1 MSTGKSQPPRWAD
14 KLLEYLCA
22 PHLREQVIG
31 DLHERYYLYVQRLGV
46 TRARKQY
53 WKEVLAYMRPGIFK
67 RPSSPFTTNPVFTDM
82 LSNYF
87 KIAFRNLTRDR
98 FYSFIKVMGLSIGLT
113 VCLLILL
120 YTKDEMTYD
129 KFHDNGPRLYR
140 IVQNFKIDD
149 SEQLTGITNAI
160 MGETFARDI
169 PGIDNYVRVSGRT
182 VTAKKDN
189 YVFTEVPLCV
199 DNSFFQIF
207 SFDLLAGNPQK
218 VLTEMYSV
226 VLSETMAEKYFGTT
240 DVIGKTMLIKAA
252 DDFETFQV
260 TGVMRDMPQNSSI
273 RTGMLLTMQYNEKY
287 NNNLYWVGGSLNTF
301 LLLSPG
307 ADMTTIESRMQQVFD
322 SHTREGL
329 EKESEQK
336 NMAIRITLHL
346 QPFTDIHLSS
356 FGPDNAIAD
365 GSSPVYSYVL
375 SGIAAFLLI
384 TACIN
389 FINLTVAQSLRRGKE
404 IGVRKVVGSS
414 RKQLIAQFL
423 SESFIISLIAFI
435 GAMILTQLALPFF
448 NTLANKKLDLSYLS
462 DAYLYA
468 GFVALLA
475 VTSFLSGFY
484 PSMVLSAFQPATVL
498 YNRHRM
504 MSRNLLTKC
513 LVVFQFA
520 LAIFLIIGTLV
531 INSQVNFMLNADLG
545 YDSKGLV
552 RLNIPIS
559 KASDPLPDFFRN
571 ELLGRPDIENVAGK
585 NGGIIIT
592 AIEVGGKM
600 IVVEKSRIDENI
612 IPTFGLTLVAG
623 RNFSAD
629 HPSDS
634 TSSVIVNETLLKEA
648 GWTATDAIGRQ
659 VHYPDEKR
667 TPLTIVGVVKDHH
680 MVSLKQK
687 IMPSIFVM
695 EPWFNYGNIWVR
707 MSPNDVPKTL
717 QLLETT
723 FKKALPFYPY
733 SYEFMDNINA
743 QSYESEAR
751 WRKIIGLASV
761 VFILVSC
768 IGLLGL
774 VMLSIEHRT
783 KEIGIRRVFGAAMTA
798 IVVLIT
804 RQFVVLVALAFVLAL
819 PAAHY
824 VTNMW
829 LQEFPYRITPQ
840 WWIYATAGVV
850 AIAVAWMI
858 TSAQAVRAGMQN
870 PVKSLRSE

>member
-98 FYSFIKVMGLSIGLT
+98 FYSFIKVTGLSIGLT

-804 RQFVVLVALAFVLAL
+804 RQFVVLVALAFVIAL

>member
-1 MSTGKSQPPRWAD
+1 KPDCDLAGHLLYGNRSNRPVVDEMLRAGRSVQTCVTMSTGKSQPPRWAD

-240 DVIGKTMLIKAA
+240 DVIGKTMLIKSA

-423 SESFIISLIAFI
+423 S
-435 GAMILTQLALPFF
+435 
-448 NTLANKKLDLSYLS
+448 
-462 DAYLYA
+462 
-468 GFVALLA
+468 
-475 VTSFLSGFY
+475 
-484 PSMVLSAFQPATVL
+484 
-498 YNRHRM
+498 
-504 MSRNLLTKC
+504 
-513 LVVFQFA
+513 
-520 LAIFLIIGTLV
+520 
-531 INSQVNFMLNADLG
+531 
-545 YDSKGLV
+545 
-552 RLNIPIS
+552 
-559 KASDPLPDFFRN
+559 
-571 ELLGRPDIENVAGK
+571 
-585 NGGIIIT
+585 
-592 AIEVGGKM
+592 
-600 IVVEKSRIDENI
+600 
-612 IPTFGLTLVAG
+612 
-623 RNFSAD
+623 
-629 HPSDS
+629 
-634 TSSVIVNETLLKEA
+634 
-648 GWTATDAIGRQ
+648 
-659 VHYPDEKR
+659 
-667 TPLTIVGVVKDHH
+667 
-680 MVSLKQK
+680 
-687 IMPSIFVM
+687 
-695 EPWFNYGNIWVR
+695 
-707 MSPNDVPKTL
+707 
-717 QLLETT
+717 
-723 FKKALPFYPY
+723 
-733 SYEFMDNINA
+733 
-743 QSYESEAR
+743 
-751 WRKIIGLASV
+751 
-761 VFILVSC
+761 
-768 IGLLGL
+768 
-774 VMLSIEHRT
+774 
-783 KEIGIRRVFGAAMTA
+783 
-798 IVVLIT
+798 
-804 RQFVVLVALAFVLAL
+804 
-819 PAAHY
+819 
-824 VTNMW
+824 
-829 LQEFPYRITPQ
+829 
-840 WWIYATAGVV
+840 
-850 AIAVAWMI
+850 
-858 TSAQAVRAGMQN
+858 
-870 PVKSLRSE
+870 